1 MKRKILIL
9 CLALFSCVAFCLE
22 VPPLKAHIN
31 DYAGIMNAMDER
43 KAETYL
49 SDLEATT
56 GIQIALLTVSS
67 LEGENLENFAHT
79 VAEKWGLGQ
88 KKEDNGALLLVAF
101 SERKIR
107 IEVGYGLEDKLTD
120 AKTGLIIRNVIVP
133 EFQTGNYSDGILRGL
148 QNIGGI
154 ASDNASL
161 VSKSVMS
168 GKETEGGTLGV
179 LFTLLFIIGWF
190 ILFSCL
196 ASGRQNHWLP
206 WVLFSSSFR
215 RGSHYGGTYH
225 SNSRSSGFSSSFKGG
240 GGHFGGGGASGG
252 W

>member
-1 MKRKILIL
+1 MKRKILVL
-9 CLALFSCVAFCLE
+9 CISLFSFMAFCLE

-31 DYAGIMNAMDER
+31 DYAGIMNALDER
-43 KAETYL
+43 KAEQYL
-49 SDLEATT
+49 SDLETTT
-56 GIQIALLTVSS
+56 GIQIALLTIPS
-67 LEGENLENFAHT
+67 LEGENLELFANT

-101 SERKIR
+101 SDRKIR

-133 EFQTGNYSDGILRGL
+133 EFQMGNYSSGIFRAL
-148 QNIGGI
+148 QNMGGI
-154 ASDNASL
+154 ASDDASL
-161 VSKSVMS
+161 ISKSVAS
-168 GKETEGGTLGV
+168 GKEQKEELTSV
-179 LFTLLFIIGWF
+179 LFAVLFFIGWF

-206 WVLFSSSFR
+206 WIIFFPHSTR
-215 RGSHYGGTYH
+215 RNHFGTTYH
-225 SNSRSSGFSSSFKGG
+225 SHSSGSGFSSGFKGG